1 MQTILE
7 KLVDSRILTILETI
21 NSNYPD
27 KFAKKDIDKEIIYIK
42 EHILWKQQELQ
53 INKEKI
59 KKEKKKKKKKIKLKL
74 KFKASIQDTNQIH
87 NQTHN
92 ETNDLNQCSGR
103 VWSNY
108 IINKINMKQLN
119 DIDEKFKVED
129 FIDIDIKEF
138 NSKYII
144 GTRCSKK
151 TYNTNKYCKLHLNH
165 LIHGD
170 YLESPNKELCYHFM
184 KDGKY
189 L

>member
-7 KLVDSRILTILETI
+7 QLVDSRILTILEII
-21 NSNYPD
+21 NINYPD
-27 KFAKKDIDKEIIYIK
+27 KFVKKDIDKEIIYIK

-53 INKEKI
+53 INKEKN
-59 KKEKKKKKKKIKLKL
+59 KKKKKIKLKL
-74 KFKASIQDTNQIH
+74 KFKSNIQDTNQIHNQIH

-92 ETNDLNQCSGR
+92 ETNDLNKCSGR

-129 FIDIDIKEF
+129 FIDIDIKDF

-144 GTRCSKK
+144 GSRCSKN

-170 YLESPNKELCYHFM
+170 YLESPNKELCYHFI

>member
-21 NSNYPD
+21 NINYPD
-27 KFAKKDIDKEIIYIK
+27 KFPKKDIDKEIIYIK
-42 EHILWKQQELQ
+42 EHILWKQEELQ

-74 KFKASIQDTNQIH
+74 KFKDSIQDTNQIH
-87 NQTHN
+87 NQ
-92 ETNDLNQCSGR
+92 TNDLNQCSGR

-108 IINKINMKQLN
+108 IINKINMKQLT

-151 TYNTNKYCKLHLNH
+151 TYNTNNIQHLLLIQDLH
-165 LIHGD
+165 
-170 YLESPNKELCYHFM
+170 F
-184 KDGKY
+184 
-189 L
+189 